1 MQFLASRFILT
12 DNSEEISFN
21 PQISSEYA
29 QYIQGSV
36 LPQKDKH
43 KVQPV
48 VPVMGRI
55 TVNGTIAQFSAKL
68 SVPPHL
74 WEVKGGRAK
83 GKSLEADRIN
93 RYLDNIRIQ
102 IGKHYQSICDRDGY
116 VSADKVKNAY
126 LGFSKRYKLLLE
138 LCDEFC
144 KEYKNRIDVDRTIH
158 SLFRY
163 QTLRRD
169 LSLFI
174 CQDYKVK
181 DIPLVELDQSF
192 AEKFAAYLKHV
203 KGLADT
209 TISVEIKSLKHIV
222 KKAFND
228 GQMEKN
234 PFAYYY
240 YFADQPEI
248 EYLTE
253 EEINKLII
261 GKVKQQRQD
270 RTRDMFLFCCFTGLS
285 YADLAKLSYEELK
298 QTPNGAWWI
307 SSIRQ
312 KTKVPFTV
320 KLLPVAKAILE
331 KYRIP
336 ANRFNRL
343 FPENP
348 GKVFPVASL
357 KSSDASL
364 KHIARQ
370 CGIAKNLKFHTARHT
385 FATTVSLM
393 NGIPLETVSKMLGHK
408 YTTTTQI
415 YAKVT
420 NQMIDN
426 AISRIED
433 QIGERFQCPTLKE
446 ESDG

>member
-1 MQFLASRFILT
+1 MRSTFKVLFYLT
-12 DNSEEISFN
+12 
-21 PQISSEYA
+21 
-29 QYIQGSV
+29 
-36 LPQKDKH
+36 KDKH

-203 KGLADT
+203 KGLANT

-270 RTRDMFLFCCFTGLS
+270 RTRDLFLFCCFTGLS

-298 QTPNGAWWI
+298 QTSDGAWWI

-331 KYRIP
+331 KYRIEE
-336 ANRFNRL
+336 NRYNPL

-357 KSSDASL
+357 KSSDACL

-370 CGIAKNLKFHTARHT
+370 CGITKNLKFHCGRHT

>member
-1 MQFLASRFILT
+1 MRSTFK
-12 DNSEEISFN
+12 
-21 PQISSEYA
+21 
-29 QYIQGSV
+29 V
-36 LPQKDKH
+36 LFYLKKNKH
-43 KVQPV
+43 KIQSV

-203 KGLADT
+203 RGLADT

-270 RTRDMFLFCCFTGLS
+270 RTRDLFLFCCFTGLS

-298 QTPNGAWWI
+298 QTSDGAWWI

-420 NQMIDN
+420 NQMIGN

-433 QIGERFQCPTLKE
+433 KIGDRFQFPTLKE

>member
-1 MQFLASRFILT
+1 MRSTFK
-12 DNSEEISFN
+12 
-21 PQISSEYA
+21 
-29 QYIQGSV
+29 V
-36 LPQKDKH
+36 LFSLKRDKH

-209 TISVEIKSLKHIV
+209 TISIEIKSLKHIV

-420 NQMIDN
+420 NQMIGN

-433 QIGERFQCPTLKE
+433 KIGDRFQFPTLKE

>member
-1 MQFLASRFILT
+1 MRSTFK
-12 DNSEEISFN
+12 
-21 PQISSEYA
+21 
-29 QYIQGSV
+29 V
-36 LPQKDKH
+36 LFSLKKDKH

-203 KGLADT
+203 RGLADT

-420 NQMIDN
+420 NQMIGN

-433 QIGERFQCPTLKE
+433 KIGDRFQFPTLKE

>member
-1 MQFLASRFILT
+1 MHSTFK
-12 DNSEEISFN
+12 
-21 PQISSEYA
+21 
-29 QYIQGSV
+29 V
-36 LPQKDKH
+36 LFYLKKNKH
-43 KVQPV
+43 KIQSV

-203 KGLADT
+203 RGLADT

-420 NQMIDN
+420 NQMIGN

-433 QIGERFQCPTLKE
+433 KIGDRFQFPTLKE

>member
-1 MQFLASRFILT
+1 MIFASGFFFGKFQTDKVISDEVTVFGSLPRLFCYVLHKRFIC
-12 DNSEEISFN
+12 NSLAGYSWHGQRYDR
-21 PQISSEYA
+21 PVQRQIQPSS
-29 QYIQGSV
+29 
-36 LPQKDKH
+36 L
-43 KVQPV
+43 
-48 VPVMGRI
+48 
-55 TVNGTIAQFSAKL
+55 
-68 SVPPHL
+68 L
-74 WEVKGGRAK
+74 WEVKGGRTK

-126 LGFSKRYKLLLE
+126 LGFSKRYKLLPE

-433 QIGERFQCPTLKE
+433 QIGERFQFPTLKE

>member
-1 MQFLASRFILT
+1 MRSTFK
-12 DNSEEISFN
+12 
-21 PQISSEYA
+21 
-29 QYIQGSV
+29 V
-36 LPQKDKH
+36 LFYLKKNKH
-43 KVQPV
+43 KIQSV

-203 KGLADT
+203 RGLADT

-420 NQMIDN
+420 NQMIGN

-433 QIGERFQCPTLKE
+433 KIGDRFQFPTLKE

>member
-1 MQFLASRFILT
+1 MRSTFK
-12 DNSEEISFN
+12 
-21 PQISSEYA
+21 
-29 QYIQGSV
+29 V
-36 LPQKDKH
+36 LFYLKKNKH
-43 KVQPV
+43 KIQSV

-203 KGLADT
+203 RGLADT

-370 CGIAKNLKFHTARHT
+370 CGIAKNLKFHKARHT

-420 NQMIDN
+420 NQMIGN

-433 QIGERFQCPTLKE
+433 KIGDRFQFPTLKE

>member
-1 MQFLASRFILT
+1 MRSTFK
-12 DNSEEISFN
+12 
-21 PQISSEYA
+21 
-29 QYIQGSV
+29 V
-36 LPQKDKH
+36 LFYLKKDKH
-43 KVQPV
+43 KPQPV

-55 TVNGTIAQFSAKL
+55 TVNGSISQFSAKL
-68 SVPPHL
+68 SVPPSL

-93 RYLDNIRIQ
+93 RHLDNIRIQ
-102 IGKHYQSICDRDGY
+102 IGKHYQSICDHDGY

-126 LGFSKRYKLLLE
+126 LGFGRKYKLLLE

-144 KEYKNRIDVDRTIH
+144 RSYKDRITVDRTIH
-158 SLFRY
+158 SLLRY

-169 LSLFI
+169 LGVFI
-174 CQDYKVK
+174 EREYKVK
-181 DIPLVELDQSF
+181 DIPLAELDQSF
-192 AEKFAAYLKHV
+192 AEKFTAYLKHV

-209 TISVEIKSLKHIV
+209 TVSVEIKSLKHII

-228 GQMEKN
+228 GQTDKN

-240 YFADQPEI
+240 SVVEQPEI

-253 EEINKLII
+253 EDINRLIN
-261 GKVKQQRQD
+261 GRVRQQRQD

-285 YADLAKLSYEELK
+285 YADLAKLNYEELK
-298 QTPNGAWWI
+298 QTPDGEWWI
-307 SSIRQ
+307 TSIRQ

-336 ANRFNRL
+336 TNRFNRL
-343 FPENP
+343 LPGNP
-348 GKVFPVASL
+348 DKVFPVASL

-370 CGIAKNLKFHTARHT
+370 CGITKNLKFHCARHT
-385 FATTVSLM
+385 FATTVTLM

-420 NQMIDN
+420 NPMIDK
-426 AISRIED
+426 AITQIEGR
-433 QIGERFQCPTLKE
+433 IGERFQFPHLTE
-446 ESDG
+446 GNAG